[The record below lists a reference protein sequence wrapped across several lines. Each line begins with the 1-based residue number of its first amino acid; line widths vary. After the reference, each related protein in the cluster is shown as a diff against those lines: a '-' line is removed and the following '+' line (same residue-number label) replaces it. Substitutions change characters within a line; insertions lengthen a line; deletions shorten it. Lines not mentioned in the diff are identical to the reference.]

1 MSRLNK
7 ALERIKAREASR
19 NDPVFMDN
27 ELTHR
32 AARSPRQMIPDPVAK
47 ASKMAVLHP
56 ETMREYHLI
65 TEDIDPVVLTS
76 YKMLRTRILKS
87 MRSNGWQSLAVTSA
101 AQGDGKTITA
111 INLAISLAGDVNH
124 NVCLV
129 DLDLRHSSV
138 ASYLDLD
145 VEYGISDCLSGNVP
159 LEKAIV
165 RTNID
170 RLTVLPNLRQI
181 PESSE
186 MLSSPAMR
194 QFTEMLAADPTRLV
208 IYDMPPILAADDML
222 TFDQYIDAVLFV
234 IAEGKTSR
242 TDAIKAR
249 ELMVEM
255 NLLGTVLN
263 RSDERTATYY

>member
-27 ELTHR
+27 DLPQR
-32 AARSPRQMIPDPVAK
+32 PARSPGQKISDPVAK
-47 ASKMAVLHP
+47 ASKMVVLHP
-56 ETMREYHLI
+56 DAMRKYHLI
-65 TEDIDPVVLTS
+65 TDEIDPVALTS
-76 YKMLRTRILKS
+76 YKMLRTRILKA
-87 MRSNGWQSLAVTSA
+87 MRANGWQSLAVTSA
-101 AQGDGKTITA
+101 VQGDGKTITA

-138 ASYLDLD
+138 ATYLDLD

-159 LEKAIV
+159 LEEAIV

-170 RLTVLPNLRQI
+170 RLTVLPNLERVAD
-181 PESSE
+181 SSE
-186 MLSSPAMR
+186 MLSSPVMR
-194 QFTEMLAADPTRLV
+194 QFTQMLAADPTRLV

-222 TFDQYIDAVLFV
+222 TFDQHADAVLFV
-234 IAEGKTSR
+234 ISEGKTNR

-249 ELMVEM
+249 ELMVDM
-255 NLLGTVLN
+255 NVLGTVLN
-263 RSDERTATYY
+263 RSDEKTATYY

>member
-7 ALERIKAREASR
+7 ALERIKAREASQ

-27 ELTHR
+27 ALKQR
-32 AARSPRQMIPDPVAK
+32 ALRSSRQGIPDPVAK
-47 ASKMAVLHP
+47 AEKMAVLHP
-56 ETMREYHLI
+56 EAMREHHLI

-101 AQGDGKTITA
+101 TQGDGKTITA

-170 RLTVLPNLRQI
+170 RLTVLPNLGQVHD
-181 PESSE
+181 SSE
-186 MLSSPAMR
+186 LLSSPSMR
-194 QFTEMLAADPTRLV
+194 QFTEMLAADPNRLV

-222 TFDQYIDAVLFV
+222 TFDQYVDAVLFV
-234 IAEGKTSR
+234 ISEGKTNR

-255 NLLGTVLN
+255 NVLGTVLN
-263 RSDERTATYY
+263 RSDEKTATYY

>member
-19 NDPVFMDN
+19 NDPFSIDN
-27 ELTHR
+27 ELKHR
-32 AARSPRQMIPDPVAK
+32 VARSPGQMIPDPVAK
-47 ASKMAVLHP
+47 AAQMAVLHP

-65 TEDIDPVVLTS
+65 TDDIDPSVLTS

-87 MRSNGWQSLAVTSA
+87 MQSNGWQSLAVTSA

-129 DLDLRHSSV
+129 DLDLRHSSI
-138 ASYLDLD
+138 ATYLDLD
-145 VEYGISDCLSGNVP
+145 VEYGISDCLSDKVP
-159 LEKAIV
+159 LEQAIV

-170 RLTVLPNLRQI
+170 RLTVLPNLGQVVD
-181 PESSE
+181 SSE
-186 MLSSPAMR
+186 MLSSPIMR
-194 QFTEMLAADPTRLV
+194 EFTQMLAADPTRLV

-222 TFDQYIDAVLFV
+222 SFERCTDAVLFV
-234 IAEGKTSR
+234 ISERKTKR

-249 ELMVEM
+249 ELMSELNVI
-255 NLLGTVLN
+255 GTVLN
-263 RSDERTATYY
+263 QSDERTATYY